1 MLCVVLS
8 QQRSGGGR
16 GGKSTRVGKST
27 RGGRSKAPARR
38 TVSGV
43 GGGGGGGGGRGAKG
57 AAAAAAAVGDAKPP
71 PRAVSHAI
79 VLRERILVWD
89 STTQRFVFCVLC
101 IVSI

>member
-38 TVSGV
+38 TVT

-57 AAAAAAAVGDAKPP
+57 AAAAAAGDAKPP

-101 IVSI
+101 LV